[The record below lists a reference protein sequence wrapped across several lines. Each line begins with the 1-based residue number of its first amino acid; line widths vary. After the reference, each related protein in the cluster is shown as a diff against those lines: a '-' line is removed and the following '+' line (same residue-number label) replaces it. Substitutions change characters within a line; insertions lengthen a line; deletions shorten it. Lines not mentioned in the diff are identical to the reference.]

1 MLEGP
6 GIAERQATSR
16 HEDIDDAAAG
26 WAWLRAANRSTGQ
39 EWHFESLARDRGGAW
54 MEATKTLLEAGK
66 QLLELEENDDTEFMD
81 ALNALHTSTGQQE
94 PLPDQPKA

>member
-1 MLEGP
+1 
-6 GIAERQATSR
+6 
-16 HEDIDDAAAG
+16 
-26 WAWLRAANRSTGQ
+26 
-39 EWHFESLARDRGGAW
+39 

-66 QLLELEENDDTEFMD
+66 QLLESEENDDEFMG